1 MIKRLNIKH
10 YNTILTEKLQKDQ
23 QYHQAKY
30 KYKYLKNEEVL
41 TSSQSHI
48 TQKPLQGLEKH
59 LTNRQFQLNGM
70 ETKKTEGIRVEEIWE
85 QSDQSEKS
93 INFYQSI

>member
-1 MIKRLNIKH
+1 MQHNFNRETTKRSAVSPSK
-10 YNTILTEKLQKDQ
+10 TDKC
-23 QYHQAKY
+23 
-30 KYKYLKNEEVL
+30 KYLKNEEVL
-41 TSSQSHI
+41 TSSQSQI

-70 ETKKTEGIRVEEIWE
+70 ETKKTEGIKVEEISE